1 MSNLANTT
9 ELPSNPPIV
18 EALDGDGYPYTRQ
31 EFTIGELPEHLRK
44 PALQKAARVLGFETI
59 RYGVPLY
66 ESAGM
71 TKADAR
77 KDGRAFLEYRGED
90 LPLDYFWHR

>member
-1 MSNLANTT
+1 MADTSRT
-9 ELPSNPPIV
+9 ELPVDIPLY
-18 EALDGDGYPYTRQ
+18 EGLDGDGHEYTRQ
-31 EFTIGELPEHLRK
+31 AFTVGELPEHLRK

-59 RYGVPLY
+59 RFGVPLY

-90 LPLDYFWHR
+90 LPLDYFWHQ

>member
-1 MSNLANTT
+1 MSNLANMT
-9 ELPSNPPIV
+9 ELPSDPPIV

-31 EFTIGELPEHLRK
+31 AFTVGELPEHLRQQ
-44 PALQKAARVLGFETI
+44 ALQKAARVLGFELI

-71 TKADAR
+71 TKADAK
-77 KDGRAFLEYRGED
+77 KDGRAFLQYRGED
-90 LPLDYFWHR
+90 LPLDYFWHQ

>member
-31 EFTIGELPEHLRK
+31 AFTIGELPEHLRK